1 MKRIILLMFLTS
13 FSILHSQVIFVPVEN
28 NIYEYL
34 SRLSIKGII
43 SFNDDIKPLS
53 RDYIGSKVFELE
65 SKKKYLT
72 EIEVEELEFYAKEYF
87 FELNKYRN
95 QSSETITSFFNLNDD
110 KRFRVFSYHDS
121 LFSIFA
127 DPIFGYDLKSMAI
140 KNHSWNGLNLLGSI
154 EPNISFNLNL
164 KDNHVSNLIQARNA
178 FSNTTGIGFFAG
190 NDYDEVNGNLTYGW
204 KWGDFSLGKDYFV
217 WGSGQ
222 SGQII
227 LSEKAPSFP
236 FIKLRVFPVSWLD
249 FTYFHGVLNSG
260 VIDSSTIRIDKNPL
274 RTHYELVEKYMVAH
288 ILTIRPYSNLNVSLG
303 ESVIYSDRFQPIYL
317 IPVLFFRLVDHYQ
330 NYSDATG
337 GNAQLFANLSYKNS
351 YLKSEFYSTL
361 FIDELTLSS
370 FLKGKT
376 APKAVA
382 YTLGAVIVDPV
393 VKDISINLE
402 YTKIDPYV
410 YFHEDDAQLYTNRN
424 YQLGHWIGGNSDQL
438 HFSITKKLARG
449 LNLFL
454 SYDYIRKGHTPVLG
468 EIPYLSG
475 QGFLS
480 GLRTKYELINTVL
493 SYELINDLLIK
504 VGYNWETI
512 DKEVVTGV
520 FIPDIDNYF
529 TFSISYGI

>member
-13 FSILHSQVIFVPVEN
+13 FPCMYSQVIFVPVEN

-34 SRLSIKGII
+34 SGLSLKGII

-53 RDYIGSKVFELE
+53 RDYISSKVYELE

-87 FELNKYRN
+87 FELKKYRPEK
-95 QSSETITSFFNLNDD
+95 SETITSFLNLNDE
-110 KRFRVFSYHDS
+110 KRFRVFTYHDS
-121 LFSIFA
+121 LFSIIV
-127 DPIFGYDLKSMAI
+127 DPVFGYNLNSFDI
-140 KNHSWNGLNLLGSI
+140 KNHTWNGLNLFGSI
-154 EPNISFNLNL
+154 EPNLSFNLNFR
-164 KDNHVSNLIQARNA
+164 DNHVSNLIQARKV

-190 NDYDEVNGNLTYGW
+190 NDYDEVNGNLTCSW

-236 FIKLRVFPVSWLD
+236 FIKLRVYPVSWLD
-249 FTYFHGVLNSG
+249 FTYFHGVLSSG
-260 VIDSSTIRIDKNPL
+260 VIDSSSIRFNKNPY
-274 RTHYELVEKYMVAH
+274 RTHNDLVEKYMAAH
-288 ILTIRPYSNLNVSLG
+288 ILTVRPYSTFNISLG

-351 YLKSEFYSTL
+351 YLNSEFYSTL

-370 FLKGKT
+370 FLKGKD

-382 YTLGAVIVDPV
+382 YTLGALIVDPIIR
-393 VKDISINLE
+393 DITINLE

-410 YFHEDDAQLYTNRN
+410 YFHEDDAQLFTNRN

-438 HFSITKKLARG
+438 HLSLTKKLTRG
-449 LNLFL
+449 LKLFL

-475 QGFLS
+475 QVFLS
-480 GLRTKYELINTVL
+480 GLRTNYKFINTVL
-493 SYELINDLLIK
+493 SYELINDLFIK

-512 DKEVVTGV
+512 DNEIVTGV
-520 FIPDIDNYF
+520 FTRNNDNYF
-529 TFSISYGI
+529 TFSINYGI